1 MQQVF
6 PQLVRLFGRPHQPIV
21 NLVMALRFTE
31 ELNEWRFPRR
41 KRCDQAALKLTL
53 SVSAIGSFAAV
64 LFRDRFWILNGEKPP
79 AGKRPPPHS
88 GCPLILQNASS
99 AGRVKGGRGGTGK
112 NGLARGAATRSGS
125 GGSPML
131 REPVFTGA
139 FFDEDGDVVDEGE
152 GGFHDVVDFWGQLG
166 FLVGVE
172 IEDEFIVDL
181 ADDPSGTDR
190 AHPSS

>member
-1 MQQVF
+1 
-6 PQLVRLFGRPHQPIV
+6 
-21 NLVMALRFTE
+21 
-31 ELNEWRFPRR
+31 
-41 KRCDQAALKLTL
+41 
-53 SVSAIGSFAAV
+53 
-64 LFRDRFWILNGEKPP
+64 
-79 AGKRPPPHS
+79 
-88 GCPLILQNASS
+88 
-99 AGRVKGGRGGTGK
+99 
-112 NGLARGAATRSGS
+112 
-125 GGSPML
+125 ML